1 MSVPSIAALKDAYA
15 SGALTPR
22 QMLSDVLA
30 HIAAWQDSAVWISRF
45 PDEYLY
51 GMADALASDPA
62 ARKLA
67 LYGIPFAIKDNI
79 DALGLP
85 TTAGC
90 PAFSYM
96 PKGNASPIQKLL
108 DAGAI
113 PIGKTNLDQ
122 FATGLVGTRSP
133 YGAPRC
139 VFDQA
144 YVSGGSSSGSAVSV
158 AAGLV
163 SFSLGTDTAGSGR
176 VPAGFNNI
184 VGLKPTKG
192 LVSTTG
198 VVPACRS
205 LDCVSIFAQNAADAL
220 AVLQVLQGEDEQ
232 DPFSRP
238 FQPAALPSSGLRFGV
253 LAPQDRAFCGDTE
266 AEAIYDAAIAAMRR
280 LGGTQVV
287 FDYAPFRA
295 AAELLYGGPFVA
307 ERLAAI
313 EDFFEAH
320 PGDMDPVVHGIVAG
334 AQRFSAADAFRG
346 TYRLRAL
353 AREAEAQWR
362 DMDVMLL
369 PTSPTIFRVAEVQA
383 EPIRLNALLGTY
395 TNFVNLLDY
404 AAIAIPAGFR
414 SNGLPAG
421 ATLVGPAFS
430 DHALARLASRLH
442 AAAACGSGLQRDA
455 LLPVIPDPPV
465 GTGTIDI
472 AVAGA
477 HLSGMALNHQ
487 LLELDAVL
495 VSTTR
500 TSPAYRLMALGGTTP
515 AKPGLVRSPGFKGP
529 GIEVEIWRL
538 SETAFGR
545 FVAALPPP
553 MGIGKVV
560 LADASAVC
568 GFLCEA
574 CALEGAE
581 DITAYGGWRAY
592 LEPRK

>member
-1 MSVPSIAALKDAYA
+1 
-15 SGALTPR
+15 
-22 QMLSDVLA
+22 
-30 HIAAWQDSAVWISRF
+30 
-45 PDEYLY
+45 
-51 GMADALASDPA
+51 
-62 ARKLA
+62 
-67 LYGIPFAIKDNI
+67 
-79 DALGLP
+79 
-85 TTAGC
+85 
-90 PAFSYM
+90 
-96 PKGNASPIQKLL
+96 
-108 DAGAI
+108 
-113 PIGKTNLDQ
+113 
-122 FATGLVGTRSP
+122 
-133 YGAPRC
+133 
-139 VFDQA
+139 
-144 YVSGGSSSGSAVSV
+144 
-158 AAGLV
+158 
-163 SFSLGTDTAGSGR
+163 
-176 VPAGFNNI
+176 
-184 VGLKPTKG
+184 
-192 LVSTTG
+192 
-198 VVPACRS
+198 
-205 LDCVSIFAQNAADAL
+205 
-220 AVLQVLQGEDEQ
+220 
-232 DPFSRP
+232 
-238 FQPAALPSSGLRFGV
+238 
-253 LAPQDRAFCGDTE
+253 
-266 AEAIYDAAIAAMRR
+266 
-280 LGGTQVV
+280 
-287 FDYAPFRA
+287 
-295 AAELLYGGPFVA
+295 
-307 ERLAAI
+307 
-313 EDFFEAH
+313 
-320 PGDMDPVVHGIVAG
+320 MDPVVHGIVAG

-362 DMDVMLL
+362 AMDVMLL

-421 ATLVGPAFS
+421 VTLVGPAFS

-455 LLPVIPDPPV
+455 HLPVIPDPPV

-592 LEPRK
+592 LAAKK